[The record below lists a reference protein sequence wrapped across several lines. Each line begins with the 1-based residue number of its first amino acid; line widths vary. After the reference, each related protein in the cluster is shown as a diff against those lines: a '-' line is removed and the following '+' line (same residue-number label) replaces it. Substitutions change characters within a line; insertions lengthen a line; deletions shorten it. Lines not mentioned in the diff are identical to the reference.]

1 MMRLAAAV
9 GLVLLAAAAGSPQA
23 PAQTLAPEGWVAGES
38 GPGAPPPHRPDKNAP
53 APLAPPGWQGVEAD
67 GTRPAPQP
75 RPDGSNALAPDGWVA
90 PGSDGGPPPRPERTE
105 AAPSLAPD
113 GWQKP
118 DGAAAPPQRPEPPAK
133 AATPL
138 PDAPAMPPEAPGC
151 RADLAATGAV
161 FEAIAAIDD
170 EGCGAPAPVKISAV
184 GDVPLSSPAV
194 LRCDA
199 ALALARWIK
208 DVVVPSAVLHLGAEI
223 ATVGAGSSYVCRK
236 RRTDGDGATKL
247 SEHALANAVDIGF
260 VRLVDGRRVVVAPRP
275 DSAAPERAFQAAIRG
290 GGCALFTT
298 VLGPG
303 TNALH
308 ADHLHL
314 DRAYRRGGYRI
325 CQ

>member
-1 MMRLAAAV
+1 MTRLAAVA
-9 GLVLLAAAAGSPQA
+9 LTLLATAAGSPLA
-23 PAQTLAPEGWVAGES
+23 HAQTLAPEGWVAGQS
-38 GPGAPPPHRPDKNAP
+38 GPGAPPPHRPDKDAP
-53 APLAPPGWQGVEAD
+53 APLAPPGWRGVEANGID
-67 GTRPAPQP
+67 PAPVP
-75 RPDGSNALAPDGWVA
+75 RPHADATLAPDGWVA
-90 PGSDGGPPPRPERTE
+90 PGNDGGPAPRPGRPK

-118 DGAAAPPQRPEPPAK
+118 AGRAAPPIRPEPPAQST
-133 AATPL
+133 APA
-138 PDAPAMPPEAPGC
+138 PDAPATRPEDPGC

-161 FEAIAAIDD
+161 FETMAAIDD
-170 EGCGAPAPVKISAV
+170 AGCGAPAPVRVSAV
-184 GDVPLSSPAV
+184 GDVALSSPAV

-199 ALALARWIK
+199 ALALARWIT
-208 DVVVPSAVLHLGAEI
+208 DVVMPSAVLHLGAEVE
-223 ATVGAGSSYVCRK
+223 TVGAGSSYVCRK
-236 RRTDGDGATKL
+236 RRTDGGGATKL

-260 VRLVDGRRVVVAPRP
+260 VRLADGRQVVVAPRP
-275 DSAAPERAFQAAIRG
+275 DSAAPERAFQAAVRG